1 MNRTEL
7 KQEIDQRWPGQVQC
21 PADSSS
27 PCEVTCAR
35 TVLPELCGRLFLEWN
50 FSFAGLV
57 VEEGASEWHLRYVFY
72 GESVVG
78 QASSLPA
85 STKEADNAGWKPAPL
100 GWVHVLVTAPL
111 TEKTFPSIVKFVH
124 AADWHEREAED
135 LFGLIFEGHPRL
147 GDFILHD
154 DAWQEGVEPMR
165 RKFDPQ
171 TAMAHRKPDEDW
183 RPTRIVQEPG
193 AFVMPVG
200 PKYSGVTESVHFLLE
215 TVGEDVIRSTPRL
228 FYKWRAIEKLAE
240 GKTADEVL
248 LLAERFAATTAFAHG
263 LAFCQAVE
271 MICGASLLPR
281 AKTLRVFLAEL
292 ERLRQHTGAIQ
303 EICES
308 TALVVAT
315 SQAGIL
321 EEDLLRISGELT
333 GHRYLFGLLALG
345 GLQCDLPDNACRKA
359 LEKSQQVLAQL
370 NELEKRLRVSSSFLD
385 RLEEVGVVPE
395 RTAMVYGLL
404 GPIARASGI
413 VRDLRRAQ
421 PYLGYENFQFNV
433 PGEQEGDGYARLRI
447 LFAETR
453 QSVRIMEQ
461 AVAALDR
468 SCDASSQKVGAA
480 PSSRENHAGQP
491 GRAVSAGDEASP
503 SPSATGVPQ
512 LREAFQFRAGAAL
525 GWVEAPRGG
534 AFHWV
539 RLDEKGKVV
548 RYRIIPPS
556 FANWHG
562 FHLSVEK
569 FAFQDF
575 PIMLSTFDLSVAEND
590 R

>member
-7 KQEIDQRWPGQVQC
+7 KEQIEHRWP
-21 PADSSS
+21 ADARCDFDAPGST
-27 PCEVTCAR
+27 CEIKCSRATLA
-35 TVLPELCGRLFLEWN
+35 ELCGRLFLEWN

-57 VEEGASEWHLRYVFY
+57 VEEGAGEWQLRYCFY
-72 GESVVG
+72 GER
-78 QASSLPA
+78 
-85 STKEADNAGWKPAPL
+85 EA
-100 GWVHVLVTAPL
+100 GWVHVLAAAPL
-111 TEKTFPSIVKFVH
+111 AEKSFPSIVKFVH

-135 LFGLIFEGHPRL
+135 LFGIVFEGHPRL

-154 DAWQEGVEPMR
+154 DAWQENIEPMR
-165 RKFDPQ
+165 RHFDPKA
-171 TAMAHRKPDEDW
+171 AMLHRKPDEDW
-183 RPTRIVQEPG
+183 HPHRVVQEPG

-240 GKTADEVL
+240 GKAPNDVL

-271 MICGASLLPR
+271 TICGTIVPLR
-281 AKTLRVFLAEL
+281 AKILRVFLAEL
-292 ERLRQHTGAIQ
+292 ERLRQHAGAIQ

-308 TALVVAT
+308 TALVVAN

-321 EEDLLRISGELT
+321 EEDLLRISCELT
-333 GHRYLFGLLALG
+333 GHRYLFGLLAPG
-345 GLQCDLPDNACRKA
+345 GLYCDLSDDACRVA
-359 LEKSQQVLAQL
+359 LQKSQKVLAEL
-370 NELEKRLRVSSSFLD
+370 NGLERQLRVSSSFLD
-385 RLEEVGVVPE
+385 RLEEVGTVSQ
-395 RTAMVYGLL
+395 RSAMVYGLL
-404 GPIARASGI
+404 GPIARASDL

-421 PYLGYENFQFNV
+421 PYMGYEGFQFDV
-433 PGEQEGDGYARLRI
+433 PGEKEGDGYARLRI
-447 LFAETR
+447 LFAEAR
-453 QSVRIMEQ
+453 QSARIMEQ
-461 AVAALDR
+461 TVASLK
-468 SCDASSQKVGAA
+468 SGSFQGSL
-480 PSSRENHAGQP
+480 
-491 GRAVSAGDEASP
+491 
-503 SPSATGVPQ
+503 Q
-512 LREAFQFRAGAAL
+512 LCAGASL

-539 RLDEKGKVV
+539 RLNEAGHVS
-548 RYRIIPPS
+548 RYRIVAPS

-562 FHLSVEK
+562 FHLAVEK

>member
-1 MNRTEL
+1 MSR
-7 KQEIDQRWPGQVQC
+7 R
-21 PADSSS
+21 
-27 PCEVTCAR
+27 
-35 TVLPELCGRLFLEWN
+35 
-50 FSFAGLV
+50 
-57 VEEGASEWHLRYVFY
+57 GASGWLLRYTFY
-72 GESVVG
+72 GESD
-78 QASSLPA
+78 A
-85 STKEADNAGWKPAPL
+85 

-111 TEKTFPSIVKFVH
+111 AEKTFPSIVKFVH

-135 LFGLIFEGHPRL
+135 LFGLNFEGHPRL

-165 RKFDPQ
+165 HHFDPKA
-171 TAMAHRKPDEDW
+171 AMLHRKPDADW
-183 RPTRIVQEPG
+183 HPHRVVQEPG

-263 LAFCQAVE
+263 LAYCQAVE
-271 MICGASLLPR
+271 KICAEKFQSAQESSVCFWRNLNACAS
-281 AKTLRVFLAEL
+281 TL
-292 ERLRQHTGAIQ
+292 ERFRKFASPPRSSSPTVRPEFWKRICCGFPANSPAIA
-303 EICES
+303 ICLACS
-308 TALVVAT
+308 RWAGCFAICRTTPAARRSKQ
-315 SQAGIL
+315 SQKV
-321 EEDLLRISGELT
+321 LT
-333 GHRYLFGLLALG
+333 
-345 GLQCDLPDNACRKA
+345 
-359 LEKSQQVLAQL
+359 QL

-385 RLEEVGVVPE
+385 RLEEVGIVRE

-421 PYLGYENFQFNV
+421 PYLGYENFQFDV
-433 PGEQEGDGYARLRI
+433 PSEQEGDGYARLRI
-447 LFAETR
+447 LFAEAR

-461 AVAALDR
+461 AVAALQ
-468 SCDASSQKVGAA
+468 SGSV
-480 PSSRENHAGQP
+480 REP
-491 GRAVSAGDEASP
+491 F
-503 SPSATGVPQ
+503 Q
-512 LREAFQFRAGAAL
+512 LRAGAAL

-539 RLDEKGKVV
+539 RLDENGKIA
-548 RYRIIPPS
+548 RYRIVPPS